1 MNSHVGKAGLGV
13 VVALIVLCGACL
25 VKPEVEGNKP
35 PVISSLEADYINVY
49 PRGASEIRCVA
60 SDHEDDAVQLTWSAD
75 GGSLTGDGSTVT
87 WQAPIDY
94 GDYHVMVI
102 AKDANGGSAEAVLTF
117 SVVPRPYKRCCG
129 R

>member
-1 MNSHVGKAGLGV
+1 VKLNISKVGLGV
-13 VVALIVLCGACL
+13 VVALTMLFSACL
-25 VKPEVEGNKP
+25 VTPELEGNKP

-60 SDHEDDAVQLTWSAD
+60 SDPEDDAVQLTWSSD

-87 WQAPIDY
+87 WQAPSDY

-102 AKDANGGSAEAVLTF
+102 AKDANGGSAEAVLTL
-117 SVVPRPYKRCCG
+117 SVIPRPYKKCCG